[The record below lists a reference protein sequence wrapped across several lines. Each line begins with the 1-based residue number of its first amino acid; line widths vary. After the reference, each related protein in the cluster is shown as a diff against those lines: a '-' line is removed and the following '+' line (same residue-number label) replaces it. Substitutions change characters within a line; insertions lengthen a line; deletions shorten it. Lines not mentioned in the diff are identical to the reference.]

1 MTVWGY
7 NDCQA
12 DENDGSF
19 GGILCKLLFRH
30 LPEYY
35 PPNSA
40 YGRFPFMVPETMR
53 GYIIAQGSPEDAYVW
68 TRPTKTSFELGSIDD
83 REQALVHC
91 PLVNVS
97 LLELY
102 LLLPL

>member
-7 NDCQA
+7 NDCQF

-19 GGILCKLLFRH
+19 GGMLCKLLLRI

-53 GYIIAQGSPEDAYVW
+53 GYIIAQGCPEDAYVW
-68 TRPTKTSFELGSIDD
+68 TRPTKTPIELGSIED
-83 REQALVHC
+83 REQTLVHF
-91 PLVNVS
+91 PLVSVS
-97 LLELY
+97 LRALY
-102 LLLPL
+102 LPLPL